1 MSYLGRKFVIFLC
14 VLVLL
19 VGTVFVMYRC
29 GYRAGLS
36 EAPRHHYS
44 VDVMNALKTSSEFR
58 LYVDSLYLTAF
69 RAHVDSVVRRD
80 DIITMMGE
88 WMDSHPGCQMK
99 GERRV
104 PVTKSQVEGLFFKE
118 RR

>member
-1 MSYLGRKFVIFLC
+1 MSYLGRKFILFFCAFVFLFAA
-14 VLVLL
+14 
-19 VGTVFVMYRC
+19 VFVSYRC
-29 GYRAGLS
+29 GYGTGLK

-44 VDVMNALKTSSEFR
+44 VDVMKSLKTSPEFR
-58 LYVDSLYLTAF
+58 LYVDSLYMSAF
-69 RAHVDSVVRRD
+69 RAHVDSVIRRD
-80 DIITMMGE
+80 DIIGLMAD
-88 WMDSHPGCQMK
+88 WMDHHPGCQMK